1 MGVDGGAST
10 PLGLTSEGPAWQFI
24 LRQPFEARWLRNW
37 LVKGEREHS
46 PDVAQLGVMW
56 CKPAAPTAPPRFGYS
71 FVTIALRPR
80 SSFWA
85 ELPPATRSLCDFSV
99 APRDHET
106 GSSGRG
112 RNDDSRA
119 SLGPGL
125 KQHWQGRA
133 CLIGEGEE
141 GAAREKV
148 LDELE
153 EARLKKAQRKADEMA
168 MMAAKNDARCVHG
181 TASRFLLD
189 KAVYL

>member
-1 MGVDGGAST
+1 MGVDGGAIT

-37 LVKGEREHS
+37 LVQGEREHS

-56 CKPAAPTAPPRFGYS
+56 CKPGAPTAPPRFGYS

-80 SSFWA
+80 SSFCA
-85 ELPPATRSLCDFSV
+85 EFPPRSLCDFSV
-99 APRDHET
+99 APKEVQAD
-106 GSSGRG
+106 SSGRSS
-112 RNDDSRA
+112 NDDSGT

-168 MMAAKNDARCVHG
+168 MMAAKNSARCVPA
-181 TASRFLLD
+181 TATRVALD
-189 KAVYL
+189 EVVHL